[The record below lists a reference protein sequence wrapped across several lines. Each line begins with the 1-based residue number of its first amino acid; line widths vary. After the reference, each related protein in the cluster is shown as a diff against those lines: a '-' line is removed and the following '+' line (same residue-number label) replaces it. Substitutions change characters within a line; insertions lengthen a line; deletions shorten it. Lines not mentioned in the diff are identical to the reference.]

1 MSVVE
6 AHKKTV
12 NPMCHSSQNKRLIVD
27 NNNIEK
33 VTTNN
38 NLGNLFH
45 ELNSNDSMQTIDVG
59 WDGWITSGII
69 SEQIVV
75 SDDLQIEKKTKVTE
89 MYFQTWMAEGGQ
101 HFYLPSLPNELKK
114 LWKWKRAPHARF
126 IGSAGN

>member
-1 MSVVE
+1 MPFITKQKINS
-6 AHKKTV
+6 
-12 NPMCHSSQNKRLIVD
+12 RLD

-38 NLGNLFH
+38 NLGNLSH

-75 SDDLQIEKKTKVTE
+75 VMICKEK
-89 MYFQTWMAEGGQ
+89 
-101 HFYLPSLPNELKK
+101 
-114 LWKWKRAPHARF
+114 
-126 IGSAGN
+126 

>member
-1 MSVVE
+1 VSVVE

-75 SDDLQIEKKTKVTE
+75 SDDLQIEKQNKG
-89 MYFQTWMAEGGQ
+89 Y
-101 HFYLPSLPNELKK
+101 
-114 LWKWKRAPHARF
+114 
-126 IGSAGN
+126 

>member
-1 MSVVE
+1 VSVVE

-27 NNNIEK
+27 NNNVEK

-38 NLGNLFH
+38 NLGNLSH

-59 WDGWITSGII
+59 LDGWITSGII

-75 SDDLQIEKKTKVTE
+75 VMILDRIVVDDS
-89 MYFQTWMAEGGQ
+89 AECKNLNQ
-101 HFYLPSLPNELKK
+101 LND
-114 LWKWKRAPHARF
+114 
-126 IGSAGN
+126 

>member
-12 NPMCHSSQNKRLIVD
+12 NPMCHSSQNKRLID

-38 NLGNLFH
+38 NLGNLSH

-69 SEQIVV
+69 SE
-75 SDDLQIEKKTKVTE
+75 
-89 MYFQTWMAEGGQ
+89 
-101 HFYLPSLPNELKK
+101 
-114 LWKWKRAPHARF
+114 
-126 IGSAGN
+126 